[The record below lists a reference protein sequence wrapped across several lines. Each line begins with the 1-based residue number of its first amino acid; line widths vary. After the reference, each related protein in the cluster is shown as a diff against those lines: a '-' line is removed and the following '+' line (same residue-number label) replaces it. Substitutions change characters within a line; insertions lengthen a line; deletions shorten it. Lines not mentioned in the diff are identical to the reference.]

1 MFVHSAEDL
10 VFFLVISIMK
20 VDFEAEVVSA
30 INTVFPDSVITGCN
44 FNFSQCLWRQ
54 LKNISLMLEYKKE
67 RKKERKKD
75 RKKKKERKKER
86 KKEVR
91 LTCRM
96 CAALAYLSINKV
108 EEDWLIIMKIF
119 HRKRN

>member
-67 RKKERKKD
+67 RKKERKK
-75 RKKKKERKKER
+75 
-86 KKEVR
+86 EVR